1 VILVDANVLIALVDP
16 RQTLHPAATAD
27 LKKLPGADLLVAA
40 PVLSEV
46 CHLLPAAHHRAR
58 IWELIGA
65 LHLRPPAIPNDV
77 HVWNEVF
84 DWLAR
89 YAEHEPDWADAYLA
103 VLCGRDKRLK
113 VWTYDSEFR
122 TVWRRPDGS
131 RIPLAGKAT
140 PRGSS
145 SDLPVAP

>member
-1 VILVDANVLIALVDP
+1 MILVDANVLIALVDQ
-16 RQTLHPAATAD
+16 RETLHVAATDD
-27 LKKLPGADLLVAA
+27 LKRLLRAHLLVVA
-40 PVLSEV
+40 PVLTEV

-58 IWELIGA
+58 IRALIAA
-65 LHLRPPAIPNDV
+65 LHMRPPAMSDEAQL
-77 HVWNEVF
+77 WDEMF

-103 VLCGRDKRLK
+103 VLCGRNKRLK

-131 RIPLAGKAT
+131 RIPLAVKA
-140 PRGSS
+140 G
-145 SDLPVAP
+145 